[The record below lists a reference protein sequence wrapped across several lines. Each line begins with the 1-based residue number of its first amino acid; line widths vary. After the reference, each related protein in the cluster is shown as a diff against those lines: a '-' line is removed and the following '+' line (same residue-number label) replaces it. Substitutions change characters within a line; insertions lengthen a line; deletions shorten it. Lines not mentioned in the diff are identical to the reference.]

1 MNRKI
6 IIALTLM
13 MIFLAACKATPDE
26 AAVAQKTDYRSYT
39 FAEAET
45 LSSPESFKDSF
56 SSENGYVNVNV
67 NAQVNA
73 NLQKPFPAAKVSFAS
88 YSEIDL
94 QKAVDVLFD
103 GADALKPA
111 DEYSKKEIENMIL
124 AKKKRIFECQQNINN
139 GNYGADMGYAVPD
152 DMEYFKQVMS
162 ERIEILNDEIQELQK
177 QAESAPESLDKQPIE
192 IKFDE
197 DDGKFFTAEADMGND
212 VRAEITITQADAE
225 NAASELRFRNTNG
238 HTYCQDA
245 EIQDEA
251 KYDDLKIDAETAI
264 QIAEDALGKMGI
276 NDMTLSSVKIAYLT
290 ESMESAVLKD
300 DYHAYALHYTKKI
313 GEQRETYEVTGI
325 AIEDE
330 DIYAALP
337 DYERLTVLVDDN
349 TGIIQMDYINKSNI
363 EIAYGSFYNPISFEK
378 AYESFKKQVLIEYSS
393 YYDKDSADKAES
405 IVLNIN
411 RIEIGYAR
419 LINKDRGELIYI
431 PVWDF
436 FGDIEFKNGEDTAGG
451 DDRPDT
457 SYMTVNALDG
467 SVIDRSVGY

>member
-1 MNRKI
+1 
-6 IIALTLM
+6 
-13 MIFLAACKATPDE
+13 
-26 AAVAQKTDYRSYT
+26 
-39 FAEAET
+39 
-45 LSSPESFKDSF
+45 
-56 SSENGYVNVNV
+56 
-67 NAQVNA
+67 
-73 NLQKPFPAAKVSFAS
+73 
-88 YSEIDL
+88 
-94 QKAVDVLFD
+94 
-103 GADALKPA
+103 
-111 DEYSKKEIENMIL
+111 
-124 AKKKRIFECQQNINN
+124 
-139 GNYGADMGYAVPD
+139 
-152 DMEYFKQVMS
+152 
-162 ERIEILNDEIQELQK
+162 
-177 QAESAPESLDKQPIE
+177 
-192 IKFDE
+192 
-197 DDGKFFTAEADMGND
+197 MGND

-245 EIQDEA
+245 EIEDEA
-251 KYDDLKIDAETAI
+251 EYDDLKIDAETAI

-337 DYERLTVLVDDN
+337 DYERLTVLVDD

-363 EIAYGSFYNPISFEK
+363 EIADGSFYNPISFEK

-411 RIEIGYAR
+411 RIELGYAR